1 MNKSLTLM
9 LAILLVLLAI
19 GTMGLLFF
27 AELGAIGPDRLAQE
41 ISFVQY
47 AGIFFIIM
55 GFLAY
60 LVHILKR
67 SDR

>member
-1 MNKSLTLM
+1 MNKGLSLL
-9 LAILLVLLAI
+9 LAILLVLLAL
-19 GTMGLLFF
+19 GVLGLLFF
-27 AELGAIGPDRLAQE
+27 AELGAVGPDRLAQE

-67 SDR
+67 SER